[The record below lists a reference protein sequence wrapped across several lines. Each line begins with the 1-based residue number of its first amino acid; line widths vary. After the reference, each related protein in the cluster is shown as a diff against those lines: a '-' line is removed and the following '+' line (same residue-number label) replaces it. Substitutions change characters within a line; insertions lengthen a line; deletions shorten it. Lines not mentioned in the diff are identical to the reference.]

1 MAITYTYE
9 PQINLSGWPDD
20 DGLALAS
27 WFDRD
32 LTEPTITLIVLDAP
46 MVTDADTFFA
56 PKPLE
61 FDVFAAPPDDADI
74 FFQPTSLRALNQPDQ
89 MLRNEI
95 RRVR

>member
-1 MAITYTYE
+1 MAISYVYE
-9 PQINLSGWPDD
+9 PQIKVSGWPDD

-32 LTEPTITLIVLDAP
+32 PFDPTITIIILDAP
-46 MVTDADTFFA
+46 MMTDADTFFV

-61 FDVFAAPPDDADI
+61 FDVFAPAPADADI
-74 FFQPTSLRALNQPDQ
+74 FFQPTSVRALNQPDQ

-95 RRVR
+95 RRIR